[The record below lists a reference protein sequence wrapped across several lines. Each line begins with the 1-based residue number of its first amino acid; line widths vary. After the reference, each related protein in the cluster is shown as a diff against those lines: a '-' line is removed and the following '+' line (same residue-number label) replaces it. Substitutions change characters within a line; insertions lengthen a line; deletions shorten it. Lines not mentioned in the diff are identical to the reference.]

1 MKINEGVWAGSV
13 IDDNILYSVNNRLKE
28 RKITRN
34 PEGIK
39 YAEKI
44 KISGVMDDYVS
55 FVLEHQL
62 KDRVVWHKIC
72 EVFSTREDID
82 DEGWRGEYFGKLM
95 RGAVY
100 AYRYT
105 RDEELYDILTATVED
120 LLPRQ
125 DEYGRFSTYTVEKPY
140 GYYIH
145 RASESE
151 I

>member
-1 MKINEGVWAGSV
+1 M
-13 IDDNILYSVNNRLKE
+13 NNRLKE

-82 DEGWRGEYFGKLM
+82 DEGCAENISENSCAERCM
-95 RGAVY
+95 RIAIPGMKSC
-100 AYRYT
+100 T
-105 RDEELYDILTATVED
+105 I
-120 LLPRQ
+120 
-125 DEYGRFSTYTVEKPY
+125 F
-140 GYYIH
+140 
-145 RASESE
+145 
-151 I
+151 